1 MRINIVQNVENPK
14 SLSKLASLNAILY
27 FLGQKILGKFRLTR
41 IALNT
46 QAEMPSA
53 TSYSPRSLGRI
64 KLFSIEEV
72 NILQN
77 RKIVYSILVCI
88 KNMQ

>member
-1 MRINIVQNVENPK
+1 MLFFN
-14 SLSKLASLNAILY
+14 S
-27 FLGQKILGKFRLTR
+27 LGQKILGKFRLTR

-72 NILQN
+72 NILQH
-77 RKIVYSILVCI
+77 RKIVHLILLISKTCS
-88 KNMQ
+88 KHLQQLLH